1 MLRNWLLMCTV
12 VMLFLTMVCNSSEG
26 GRKMAKLEGKKI
38 LMIIASKNFRDE
50 ELQVPKGI
58 FESEGAR
65 VTLASSSL
73 KESKGMLGATAKPDV
88 LIGDVKAED
97 YDAVIFVG
105 GSGASEYWNDKKAHE
120 IARTTLEKEK
130 LLGAICIAPVTLAN
144 AGVLKGRKATVY
156 SSEAGKLR
164 ENGATCTGARVE
176 IDGSIITADGPQ
188 SAKEFGE
195 TFVNALAKPTE

>member
-1 MLRNWLLMCTV
+1 
-12 VMLFLTMVCNSSEG
+12 
-26 GRKMAKLEGKKI
+26 MAKLEGKKI
-38 LMIIASKNFRDE
+38 LMIIASNGFRDE

-58 FESEGAR
+58 FEREGAK
-65 VTLASSSL
+65 VTLACSSL
-73 KESKGMLGATAKPDV
+73 KQSKGMLGATAKPDV
-88 LIGDVKAED
+88 LIGDVKVED

-120 IARTTLEKEK
+120 IARATLEKGK

-144 AGVLKGRKATVY
+144 AGVLQGKKATVY
-156 SSEAGKLR
+156 SSEAGKLGQK
-164 ENGATCTGARVE
+164 GAIYTGTGVE

-195 TFVNALAKPTE
+195 AFVNALAKPTE